1 MRFAT
6 RTSMSSESAWRRKG
20 MELGAREDMPTSEFS
35 KHLKQSLSFSQQS
48 LSHFENT

>member
-20 MELGAREDMPTSEFS
+20 MELG
-35 KHLKQSLSFSQQS
+35 LSRY
-48 LSHFENT
+48 N